1 MKWVGGRQLLFFL
14 LGVACVCLLGAA
26 SSAAAGANEEPHTL
40 SIPGMPAGPTI
51 LDVGEVGTYT
61 STGAT
66 CSLGHPVHYAFQWG
80 DGTVSATWLATPAD
94 EKNWSV
100 GGSYGVTLVA
110 VCSEDQSVASVSETL
125 PVFVD
130 HSVTVPGTPT
140 GPVILVAGAAGTYM
154 STGAMCSLGHPV
166 LYAYQWGDG
175 TFSASWLS
183 APTDSKSWSQGGS
196 YAVTL
201 IAACS
206 EDQRVLN
213 TSGALLVHVDHTL
226 STPGTPMGPAILA
239 VGEEGTYSSTGAT
252 CSLGHPVQ
260 YAYQWGDGTVSG
272 SWLTTPTDTKSWTP
286 GGTYNVVLIAV
297 CSEDQSVAGYSG
309 PLQVHVDHSV
319 STPGAPA
326 GPVSLDIDELGT
338 YTSAGAVCSLGH
350 AVDYVFLW
358 GDGTNSGQWLSAPED
373 SKSWR
378 QGGSY
383 AVTVAALCHEDYSL
397 ISMSEPLMVYVV
409 HTLSKPGRP
418 TGPIRL
424 DIGETGTFTS
434 EEATCSLGHPVQ
446 YVYQWGDGTY
456 SESWL
461 DMPVD
466 SKHWDSGGS
475 YAVVVAAVCSKDN
488 SLINAS
494 DPLMVYAGHTL
505 TSPGPITGPVSLAV
519 DEVGTYTGGAS
530 LCSLG
535 HTVEYAFQWG
545 DGTGSG
551 SWLSLP
557 EDSKSWNPGGSYAI
571 SLVAVCSKDYSLMR
585 TSEPMVVHVGHTVS
599 APNPLTGPG
608 RLEAGEMGTFTGGVS
623 TCSLGHAVEYV
634 FQWGDG
640 TGSGSW
646 LSLPEDS
653 KSWAPGGIFGVT
665 LVAACSA
672 DHSVFQVSDSLVVNV
687 GHALSVAGTPEG
699 PFKLAVDETGTFT
712 SPGALCT
719 LGHAVHY
726 KFQWGD
732 GTESATWLNIPSD
745 TKSWGVSG
753 IYEVTLLAACS
764 QEPSVTRVSA
774 ALRVRVGNA
783 YTADQNDDGQ
793 ISLSEM
799 LRVIQLFNSNG
810 YHCEAGT
817 EDDYAPG
824 PGGTACAGHAS
835 DYTPQDWVISLS
847 ELLQVIQFF
856 NSGGY
861 HACPGTE
868 NGFCPGLD

>member
-1 MKWVGGRQLLFFL
+1 MKRFSGRQPQCVVI
-14 LGVACVCLLGAA
+14 GVACVCLLGVA
-26 SSAAAGANEEPHTL
+26 SSAAMQINEEPHTV
-40 SIPGMPAGPTI
+40 SVPGTPAGPTI
-51 LDVGEVGTYT
+51 LDVGEVGAYT
-61 STGAT
+61 STGAV

-80 DGTVSATWLATPAD
+80 DGTVSATWLSTPED
-94 EKNWSV
+94 EKSWGV

-110 VCSEDQSVASVSETL
+110 VCSEDQGVASVSETL

-130 HSVTVPGTPT
+130 HSMTVPGTPT
-140 GPVILVAGAAGTYM
+140 GPVILMAGAAGTYM
-154 STGAMCSLGHPV
+154 STGATCSLGHPV

-183 APTDSKSWSQGGS
+183 SPMDSKSWSHGGS

-213 TSGALLVHVDHTL
+213 TSG
-226 STPGTPMGPAILA
+226 PF
-239 VGEEGTYSSTGAT
+239 
-252 CSLGHPVQ
+252 
-260 YAYQWGDGTVSG
+260 
-272 SWLTTPTDTKSWTP
+272 
-286 GGTYNVVLIAV
+286 
-297 CSEDQSVAGYSG
+297 
-309 PLQVHVDHSV
+309 QVHVDHSV

-350 AVDYVFLW
+350 SVDYVFLW
-358 GDGTNSGQWLSAPED
+358 GDGTNSGQWLSVPED

-409 HTLSKPGRP
+409 HTMSKPGTP

-456 SESWL
+456 SGSWL
-461 DMPVD
+461 ATPED

-494 DPLMVYAGHTL
+494 DPLMVYVGHTL
-505 TSPGPITGPVSLAV
+505 TPPGPITGPASLAV
-519 DEVGTYTGGAS
+519 DEVGIYTGGAS
-530 LCSLG
+530 TCSLG
-535 HTVEYAFQWG
+535 HTVEYAYQWG
-545 DGTGSG
+545 DGTVSDL
-551 SWLSLP
+551 WLSTP
-557 EDSKSWNPGGSYAI
+557 EAAKHWNPGGSFAI

-599 APNPLTGPG
+599 SPNPLTGPD

-623 TCSLGHAVEYV
+623 TCSLGHPVEYV

-640 TGSGSW
+640 TVSDSW
-646 LSLPEDS
+646 LSTPEDS
-653 KSWAPGGIFGVT
+653 KSWTPGGIFGVT
-665 LVAACSA
+665 LVAACSV
-672 DHSVFQVSDSLVVNV
+672 DHSVFQASDALVVNV
-687 GHALSVAGTPEG
+687 GHALSAVGTVEG
-699 PFKLAVDETGTFT
+699 PFKLAVDEAGTFT

-719 LGHAVHY
+719 LGHAVQY

-732 GTESATWLNIPSD
+732 GTESGTWLNIASD
-745 TKSWGVSG
+745 TKSWGVAG

-774 ALRVRVGNA
+774 VLRVRVGNA

-810 YHCEAGT
+810 YHCDAGT

-824 PGGTACAGHAS
+824 PGGAACAGHAS
-835 DYTPQDWVISLS
+835 DYNPQDWVINLS